1 MNALPAPP
9 AGHHPLWS
17 EKFQTDPETLSRLL
31 RELRQMPVLEEILD
45 AAGDILSEQ
54 ALALTELRPLAGQL
68 SADLRRIVALATGGR
83 GSGDAAVQ
91 ALVGRAQQLVVS
103 AWPKP
108 PEGLRMCLR
117 QAAGVVVALV
127 DRLTE
132 IDALDEVA
140 PVDAAD
146 RVHCHQADT
155 ERAHARPVQRPPVAP
170 YYIPIL
176 EART

>member
-1 MNALPAPP
+1 M
-9 AGHHPLWS
+9 
-17 EKFQTDPETLSRLL
+17 
-31 RELRQMPVLEEILD
+31 
-45 AAGDILSEQ
+45 
-54 ALALTELRPLAGQL
+54 
-68 SADLRRIVALATGGR
+68 
-83 GSGDAAVQ
+83 
-91 ALVGRAQQLVVS
+91 GRAQQQVAS
-103 AWPKP
+103 AWPEQ

-117 QAAGVVVALV
+117 QAAGVVEALV

-170 YYIPIL
+170 YYVPIL
-176 EART
+176 EKST